1 MPSQMTLPTEQQP
14 LPEGGIR
21 TLIRDLA
28 AEHPTGTPPIT
39 GCIRLTLGTR
49 SGELWIQNGYA
60 YSAHLADYEPPV
72 LRRLHSAGFISQEE
86 YDELNTI
93 DAYLAGPEAVAR
105 KWASAK
111 ALDAIHREVL
121 LSVLSH
127 LYEWE
132 KATWNWVEGEK
143 TEKFITTG
151 IPIPL
156 AIAACDERIGQWKAV
171 TRAYP
176 GVVQPKAIPQAGPD
190 WAAKAGNEADPEM
203 VALLSQVDGV
213 NTVAQISTACGFTRF
228 EVTRYLAKA
237 LADGVIVLGKKANEV
252 SEPFS
257 AELQAVSTG
266 APESSN
272 QDQGQHIAEIKA
284 ELVRARSYVQQ
295 LEAYLASIDPAAHHD
310 GNKPINK

>member
-1 MPSQMTLPTEQQP
+1 MPTQLTLPSEQQP
-14 LPEGGIR
+14 LPEGGVR
-21 TLIRDLA
+21 SLIRDLA
-28 AEHPTGTPPIT
+28 AEHQNGTPDIT
-39 GCIRLTLGTR
+39 GCIQLFRGDRT
-49 SGELWIQNGYA
+49 GELWIQGGYA
-60 YSAHLADYEPPV
+60 YAAHLADYEPPV
-72 LRRLHSAGFISQEE
+72 LLRLHSAGFISQEE
-86 YDELNTI
+86 YEELKTI

-132 KATWNWVEGEK
+132 DANWKWDEAAK
-143 TEKFITTG
+143 TEKFVTTG
-151 IPIPL
+151 IPLPL

-190 WAAKAGNEADPEM
+190 WAAKAGNDAEPEM
-203 VALLSQVDGV
+203 AALLSQINGI

-237 LADGVIVLGKKANEV
+237 LADGIIILGKATNEIQ
-252 SEPFS
+252 EPFAGARDAQGEPAATANS
-257 AELQAVSTG
+257 TQPEIVDIAAITVEL
-266 APESSN
+266 E
-272 QDQGQHIAEIKA
+272 
-284 ELVRARSYVQQ
+284 RARAYVAQ
-295 LEAYLASIDPAAHHD
+295 LEAYLKSVSPS
-310 GNKPINK
+310 N